1 MELSE
6 AVYKI
11 KEPTEGINYISQ
23 ESKKLFLESLQD
35 NTANPFFELSDQ
47 FTTQTYGSYCGPT
60 NISII
65 LNSMGID
72 PKSILFRN
80 WKWYN
85 EKNIHSCNIESVHD
99 HGMPLTDMKF
109 IFEKNKVETKL
120 YRPFCEYNKSCL
132 LQKTDFDINALSD
145 KKKFENLFL
154 YEDLTKF
161 KYSTIK
167 NIYLQKAVETGE
179 NFSFYNLVDENF
191 FRICI
196 LASNIY
202 NNFYIVCNVHRG
214 QLGQEGG
221 GHFLPVMAY
230 NIRSDYILLFD
241 CARYK
246 YNSRW
251 HKVKTAFEALTG
263 KDRVGQLSRGFI
275 VAIKPINK
283 NKYLITK
290 DKILNINKQSIEKF
304 LDKVKFDNIKDKAEI
319 FNWLIINEFEIDEQL
334 LWKERIDLWQ
344 SIIPNMY
351 KTNEKLKNLIDFL
364 FMFDRVNIKTL
375 LLGCFLFFIKQ

>member
-1 MELSE
+1 MEKYE
-6 AVYKI
+6 ANYKV
-11 KEPTEGINYISQ
+11 KEPTVGINYTSQ

-47 FTTQTYGSYCGPT
+47 FNTQTYGSYCGPT

-65 LNSMGID
+65 LNAMGID
-72 PKSILFRN
+72 PKSIIFSN

-109 IFEKNKVETKL
+109 IFEKNKVKTIL
-120 YRPFCEYNKSCL
+120 YRPYCEFNKSIL
-132 LQKTDFDINALSD
+132 LQKIDFDINALSD
-145 KKKFENLFL
+145 KNKFENLIL

-167 NIYLQKAVETGE
+167 NIYLQKAIETGE
-179 NFSFYNLVDENF
+179 NFVFYNLVDENF
-191 FRICI
+191 FRICV
-196 LASNIY
+196 LASNLY
-202 NNFYIVCNVHRG
+202 NNFYIVCNVHRN

-230 NIRSDYILLFD
+230 NMRSDYILLFD

-251 HKVKTAFEALTG
+251 HKVKTVFEALTG
-263 KDRVGQLSRGFI
+263 KDRVGNVSRGFI

-283 NKYLITK
+283 NIFLITK
-290 DKILNINKQSIEKF
+290 EQILNINKHSIEKF
-304 LDKVKFDNIKDKAEI
+304 LDKLKFDNIKDKAYF
-319 FNWLIINEFEIDEQL
+319 FNWLIINEFETVEEL
-334 LWKERIDLWQ
+334 LWEEGTDLWEK
-344 SIIPNMY
+344 IIPNLY
-351 KTNEKLKNLIDFL
+351 KSNEKLKNFIDFL
-364 FMFDRVNIKTL
+364 FMFDRLNIKTL
-375 LLGCFLFFIKQ
+375 ILGSFLYFNN